1 MASFVRL
8 IERFAIALYVLC
20 LVGAIGSLRA
30 AWLAWRERSNTLYA
44 LEREAAAARAG
55 RAALGGLAFV
65 GLGAIIFFVASVVAP
80 SLPADAAPT
89 PALLGPLVTLTPTY
103 TPFPTPTPGN
113 TPTLEPLS
121 TATGISVTTSAP
133 PTAQPTV
140 APLPPPQCPD
150 PNVQITLPSHAQQ
163 FSGPFQVFGTA
174 NIENFGF
181 YKFVLNGPATNFED
195 RTAGEVVK
203 TPVVND
209 YLGTFDPTLLLEV
222 PGVYRFSLVA
232 VNNVG
237 NEAPHCSISLQFLPP
252 APAPP

>member
-8 IERFAIALYVLC
+8 IEQFALVLYVAC
-20 LVGAIGSLRA
+20 LVGVLGSLRA
-30 AWLAWRERSNTLYA
+30 AWLAWRERNNTLYS
-44 LEREAAAARAG
+44 LERETAAARAG
-55 RAALGGLAFV
+55 RAALSGLVFV
-65 GLGAIIFFVASVVAP
+65 GLGAIVFFVASFVAP
-80 SLPADAAPT
+80 SLPADEAPT
-89 PALLGPLVTLTPTY
+89 PTASGPLVTLTPTH
-103 TPFPTPTPGN
+103 TPFPTPTPED
-113 TPTLEPLS
+113 TPTPEPLS
-121 TATGISVTTSAP
+121 TAAGTAVETSAP
-133 PTAQPTV
+133 PTPRPTV
-140 APLPPPQCPD
+140 APFPPPQCPD
-150 PNVQITLPSHAQQ
+150 PNVQISAPGHGQT

-203 TPVVND
+203 TPVVGN

-237 NEAPHCSISLQFLPP
+237 NEAPHCAISLQFLPP
-252 APAPP
+252 TPP